1 VSLTSSVGALTVASL
16 ANEVISQLDLKA
28 PAEDAVV
35 RAFADRHMTAAKTS
49 EVAALDEI
57 AGSGLAKTKGMAS

>member
-1 VSLTSSVGALTVASL
+1 
-16 ANEVISQLDLKA
+16 
-28 PAEDAVV
+28 VV
-35 RAFADRHMTAAKTS
+35 RAFADRHMTAAKTN